1 MNDQAKSNPETDTMS
16 PEEMARYLMGFAVA
30 IWRQEMVAQVAHSIS
45 RPVTMAM
52 ENAVSVF
59 LPTGTFEEEELSNE

>member
-16 PEEMARYLMGFAVA
+16 PEDMAHYLMDFCHCHLAAGNGCPGCPFDKPT
-30 IWRQEMVAQVAHSIS
+30 SND
-45 RPVTMAM
+45 AM

-59 LPTGTFEEEELSNE
+59 LPTGTFEEEK

>member
-16 PEEMARYLMGFAVA
+16 PEDMAHYLMDFAIA
-30 IWRQEMVAQVAHSIS
+30 IWRLEMAARVARSIS

-59 LPTGTFEEEELSNE
+59 LPTGTFEEEK